1 MPPTDYERIRNAI
14 RYLEENFRR
23 QPGLAEVARNA
34 GLSEYHFH
42 RMFSRWAGISPKR
55 FLQMLTAEH
64 ARQRLRES
72 RSVLDASLDAGLSGP
87 GRLHDLIVNVYAV
100 TPGELKEE
108 GEGVEIRFGSHPTP
122 FGDCLV
128 AVTERGV
135 CGLEFLSG
143 NTFEESVRELGARW
157 SGARLKEDRK
167 TAASVAGRI
176 FNPSLWKGGPP
187 LSAVVRGTNF
197 QVRVWEA
204 LVRIPPG
211 FVRSYEDVA
220 GSIGEPG
227 SSRAVGAAAARN
239 PVAFLIPCHRVMR
252 GTGESG
258 EYRWGATRK
267 KAILAW
273 EAARFR
279 SPSGR

>member
-128 AVTERGV
+128 A
-135 CGLEFLSG
+135 L
-143 NTFEESVRELGARW
+143 
-157 SGARLKEDRK
+157 
-167 TAASVAGRI
+167 
-176 FNPSLWKGGPP
+176 P
-187 LSAVVRGTNF
+187 
-197 QVRVWEA
+197 
-204 LVRIPPG
+204 
-211 FVRSYEDVA
+211 
-220 GSIGEPG
+220 
-227 SSRAVGAAAARN
+227 
-239 PVAFLIPCHRVMR
+239 
-252 GTGESG
+252 
-258 EYRWGATRK
+258 
-267 KAILAW
+267 
-273 EAARFR
+273 
-279 SPSGR
+279 